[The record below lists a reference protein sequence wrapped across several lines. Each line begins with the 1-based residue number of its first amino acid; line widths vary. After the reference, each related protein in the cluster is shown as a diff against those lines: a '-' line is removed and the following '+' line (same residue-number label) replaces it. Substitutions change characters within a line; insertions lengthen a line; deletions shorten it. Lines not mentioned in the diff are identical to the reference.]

1 MTLKYFIRTYG
12 CQMNVHDSERMAG
25 MMDALGYGSTPDAES
40 ADVILLNT
48 CAVRERPEHKLY
60 SELGM
65 LRKLKSQN
73 PNLVI
78 GVAGCMAQRDA
89 DSIRARVPEVDILLG
104 PRNLHHLPHLLRQ
117 TQRNQE
123 NSQRADAQR
132 EYSRHEHADGLDL
145 ECDPT
150 PATPV
155 RRASAISAYVDVIFG
170 CNFNCTYCAVPSA
183 RGREVSR
190 TPGEI
195 LDEVR
200 RLDDLGY
207 REITLLGQ
215 TVNAYGH
222 DLEKLP
228 DGSRMDFAR
237 LLEQINAIN
246 PDLRIRFTSPH
257 PMYFNSKL
265 VDAIAQLP
273 AVCEHLHMPL
283 QSGDNDCLHRMKRTY
298 TIEKYR
304 GIVDAVRAKIPDVA
318 VTTDAIVGFCGES
331 ETEFQNTLQ
340 AFREIEFDQAYM
352 FAYSPRHSTAAW
364 EWEDDISPETKSR
377 RLSELIALQNEI
389 GREKNRALVGQKL
402 EILVEGQSDKDA
414 TRLQGRSRANKL
426 VIFPGE
432 LENYPVGSLVEVE
445 TQDAFL
451 WGFIGRATAAG
462 STPRRKAPPKML
474 IELQPV

>member
-1 MTLKYFIRTYG
+1 MTPKYFIRTYG

-25 MMDALGYGSTPDAES
+25 MMDALGYGSTPNAED

-60 SELGM
+60 SELGL
-65 LRKLKSQN
+65 LRKLKAHN

-117 TQRNQE
+117 TLK
-123 NSQRADAQR
+123 SSG
-132 EYSRHEHADGLDL
+132 YSDGLDL
-145 ECDPT
+145 DCDPT

-190 TPGEI
+190 SPQEI

-200 RLDDLGY
+200 RLNDLGY

-228 DGSRMDFAR
+228 DGARVDFAW
-237 LLEQINAIN
+237 LLAQINAIN
-246 PDLRIRFTSPH
+246 SDLRIRFTSPH

-265 VDAIAQLP
+265 VDAIADLP

-283 QSGDNDCLHRMKRTY
+283 QSGDNDCLRRMKRTY

-304 GIVDAVRAKIPDVA
+304 GIVDAVREKMPNVA

-331 ETEFQNTLQ
+331 EDEFQNTLK
-340 AFREIEFDQAYM
+340 AFREIGFDQAYM

-364 EWEDDISPETKSR
+364 EWEDDITPETKSR
-377 RLSELIALQNEI
+377 RLAELIALQNEV
-389 GREKNRALVGQKL
+389 GRDKNRALVGQKL
-402 EILVEGQSDKDA
+402 EILVEGKSHKDE
-414 TRLQGRSRANKL
+414 TRLQGRSRGNKL
-426 VIFPGE
+426 VLFSGE
-432 LENYPVGSLVEVE
+432 LENYPVGSLVEVK

-451 WGFIGRATAAG
+451 WGFIGRATEAR
-462 STPRRKAPPKML
+462 STPSLKRTPPKLL